1 MRKLAVISSGT
12 KGIGRATAEKFFFN
26 GFDIVTCARSADDLL
41 QLKEELEEKGE
52 AEVSVPESV
61 EEPKPE
67 IEKQE
72 SDKTGL
78 MARM

>member
-1 MRKLAVISSGT
+1 LDNKEGKKALDYRRDVART
-12 KGIGRATAEKFFFN
+12 KKMM
-26 GFDIVTCARSADDLL
+26 
-41 QLKEELEEKGE
+41 KKLEEKGE